1 MMTAVSIFSCTND
14 YDPGLIENLGMKEQ
28 PLRIITKVLTT
39 KSPNFMQEFTR
50 GSVIGLH
57 VVSESTGNIYDS
69 NPDYKNVRAEAF
81 LVNNKLNW
89 RQSPDIYLNEE
100 PVTVYAYYPYQSQV
114 NFDPENIPVRISP
127 DASLTKDYMYGI
139 QASGQ
144 RAVNQISPVALLN
157 MNHTLS
163 LLSFQLRMTPEA
175 EGCFLLHAIQIGN
188 KAGGTALC
196 FRGKMNIKTGNIGG
210 CAGTNASTR
219 LKLNTPRMLKK
230 IPDEPQQL
238 MVIPTSRIRT
248 DGDVEVLFTINE
260 TTFKYKIPANTKW
273 EKGKRYIYNLLFNGK
288 DITLENVSTS
298 EWLPV
303 EGNMENTI
311 LTFKFY
317 VMFGYVRCNSRI
329 SPLKRH
335 MKAPRPFYPFSTY
348 RQQHTSIQI

>member
-1 MMTAVSIFSCTND
+1 
-14 YDPGLIENLGMKEQ
+14 
-28 PLRIITKVLTT
+28 
-39 KSPNFMQEFTR
+39 
-50 GSVIGLH
+50 
-57 VVSESTGNIYDS
+57 
-69 NPDYKNVRAEAF
+69 
-81 LVNNKLNW
+81 
-89 RQSPDIYLNEE
+89 
-100 PVTVYAYYPYQSQV
+100 
-114 NFDPENIPVRISP
+114 
-127 DASLTKDYMYGI
+127 
-139 QASGQ
+139 
-144 RAVNQISPVALLN
+144 

-163 LLSFQLRMTPEA
+163 LLSFQLRITPEA

-196 FRGKMNIKTGNIGG
+196 FKGKMNIKTGNIGG

-260 TTFKYKIPANTKW
+260 TTSNIKIPANTKW

-303 EGNMENTI
+303 EGNMKNTI
-311 LTFKFY
+311 CNVSFILCS
-317 VMFGYVRCNSRI
+317 VMSGVTAEY
-329 SPLKRH
+329 RH
-335 MKAPRPFYPFSTY
+335 SKD
-348 RQQHTSIQI
+348 I

>member
-1 MMTAVSIFSCTND
+1 MITAVSIFSCTND

-81 LVNNKLNW
+81 LVNYKLNW

-163 LLSFQLRMTPEA
+163 LLSFQLRITPEA

-196 FRGKMNIKTGNIGG
+196 FKGKMNIKTGNIGG

-238 MVIPTSRIRT
+238 MVIPTSRISCLLYT
-248 DGDVEVLFTINE
+248 SELFTINE

-303 EGNMENTI
+303 EGNMKNTI
-311 LTFKFY
+311 L
-317 VMFGYVRCNSRI
+317 
-329 SPLKRH
+329 
-335 MKAPRPFYPFSTY
+335 
-348 RQQHTSIQI
+348 

>member
-1 MMTAVSIFSCTND
+1 MITAVSIFSCTND

-81 LVNNKLNW
+81 LVNYKLNW

-163 LLSFQLRMTPEA
+163 LLSFQLRITPEA

-188 KAGGTALC
+188 KADGTALC
-196 FRGKMNIKTGNIGG
+196 FKGKMNIKTGNIGG

-303 EGNMENTI
+303 EGNMKNTI
-311 LTFKFY
+311 L
-317 VMFGYVRCNSRI
+317 
-329 SPLKRH
+329 
-335 MKAPRPFYPFSTY
+335 
-348 RQQHTSIQI
+348 

>member
-1 MMTAVSIFSCTND
+1 MITAVSIFSCTND

-28 PLRIITKVLTT
+28 PLRRITKVLTT

-81 LVNNKLNW
+81 LVNYKLNW

-163 LLSFQLRMTPEA
+163 LLSFQLRITPEA

-196 FRGKMNIKTGNIGG
+196 FKGKMNIKTGNIGG

-303 EGNMENTI
+303 EGNMKNTI
-311 LTFKFY
+311 L
-317 VMFGYVRCNSRI
+317 
-329 SPLKRH
+329 
-335 MKAPRPFYPFSTY
+335 
-348 RQQHTSIQI
+348 

>member
-1 MMTAVSIFSCTND
+1 MITAVSIFSCTND

-81 LVNNKLNW
+81 LVNYKLNW

-248 DGDVEVLFTINE
+248 DGDVEVLFIINE

-273 EKGKRYIYNLLFNGK
+273 EKGKRYIYNLLFNSK

-303 EGNMENTI
+303 EGNMKNTI
-311 LTFKFY
+311 L
-317 VMFGYVRCNSRI
+317 
-329 SPLKRH
+329 
-335 MKAPRPFYPFSTY
+335 
-348 RQQHTSIQI
+348 

>member
-1 MMTAVSIFSCTND
+1 MITAVSIFSCTND

-81 LVNNKLNW
+81 LVNYKLNW

-163 LLSFQLRMTPEA
+163 LLSFQLRITPEA

-196 FRGKMNIKTGNIGG
+196 FKGKMNIKTGNIGG

-273 EKGKRYIYNLLFNGK
+273 EKEK
-288 DITLENVSTS
+288 DIST
-298 EWLPV
+298 
-303 EGNMENTI
+303 
-311 LTFKFY
+311 TF
-317 VMFGYVRCNSRI
+317 
-329 SPLKRH
+329 
-335 MKAPRPFYPFSTY
+335 FSTVK
-348 RQQHTSIQI
+348 TSHSKM

>member
-1 MMTAVSIFSCTND
+1 MITAVSIFSCTND

-81 LVNNKLNW
+81 LVNYKLNW

-163 LLSFQLRMTPEA
+163 LLSFQLRITPEA

-196 FRGKMNIKTGNIGG
+196 FKGKMNIIGG

-303 EGNMENTI
+303 EGNMKNTI
-311 LTFKFY
+311 L
-317 VMFGYVRCNSRI
+317 
-329 SPLKRH
+329 
-335 MKAPRPFYPFSTY
+335 
-348 RQQHTSIQI
+348 

>member
-114 NFDPENIPVRISP
+114 NFDPENILVRISP

-163 LLSFQLRMTPEA
+163 LLSFQLRMTSEA

-273 EKGKRYIYNLLFNGK
+273 EKGRRYIYNLLFNGK

-311 LTFKFY
+311 L
-317 VMFGYVRCNSRI
+317 
-329 SPLKRH
+329 
-335 MKAPRPFYPFSTY
+335 
-348 RQQHTSIQI
+348 

>member
-1 MMTAVSIFSCTND
+1 MITAVSIFSCTND

-81 LVNNKLNW
+81 LVNYKLNW

-144 RAVNQISPVALLN
+144 RAVNQISPVVVLN

-248 DGDVEVLFTINE
+248 DGDVEVLFIINE

-311 LTFKFY
+311 L
-317 VMFGYVRCNSRI
+317 
-329 SPLKRH
+329 
-335 MKAPRPFYPFSTY
+335 
-348 RQQHTSIQI
+348 

>member
-1 MMTAVSIFSCTND
+1 MITAVSIFSCTND

-81 LVNNKLNW
+81 LVNYKLNW

-163 LLSFQLRMTPEA
+163 LLSFQLRITPEA

-196 FRGKMNIKTGNIGG
+196 FKGKMNIKTGNIDG

-303 EGNMENTI
+303 EGNMKNTI
-311 LTFKFY
+311 L
-317 VMFGYVRCNSRI
+317 
-329 SPLKRH
+329 
-335 MKAPRPFYPFSTY
+335 
-348 RQQHTSIQI
+348 

>member
-1 MMTAVSIFSCTND
+1 MNKLLLFMMTAVSIFSCTND

-81 LVNNKLNW
+81 LVNYKLNW

-163 LLSFQLRMTPEA
+163 LLSFQLRITPEA

-196 FRGKMNIKTGNIGG
+196 FKGKMNIKTGNIGG

-303 EGNMENTI
+303 EGNMKNTI
-311 LTFKFY
+311 L
-317 VMFGYVRCNSRI
+317 
-329 SPLKRH
+329 
-335 MKAPRPFYPFSTY
+335 
-348 RQQHTSIQI
+348 

>member
-1 MMTAVSIFSCTND
+1 MITAVSIFSCTND

-81 LVNNKLNW
+81 LVNYKLNW

-127 DASLTKDYMYGI
+127 DASLTKDYGI

-163 LLSFQLRMTPEA
+163 LLSFQLRITPEA

-196 FRGKMNIKTGNIGG
+196 FKGKMNIKTGNIGG

-303 EGNMENTI
+303 EGNMKNTI
-311 LTFKFY
+311 L
-317 VMFGYVRCNSRI
+317 
-329 SPLKRH
+329 
-335 MKAPRPFYPFSTY
+335 
-348 RQQHTSIQI
+348 

>member
-1 MMTAVSIFSCTND
+1 MITAVSIFSCTND

-81 LVNNKLNW
+81 LVNYKLNW

-163 LLSFQLRMTPEA
+163 LLSFQLRITPEA

-196 FRGKMNIKTGNIGG
+196 FKGKMNIKTGNIGG

-260 TTFKYKIPANTKW
+260 TTFKYKVPANTKW

-303 EGNMENTI
+303 EGNMKNTI
-311 LTFKFY
+311 L
-317 VMFGYVRCNSRI
+317 
-329 SPLKRH
+329 
-335 MKAPRPFYPFSTY
+335 
-348 RQQHTSIQI
+348 

>member
-1 MMTAVSIFSCTND
+1 MITAVSIFSCTND

-81 LVNNKLNW
+81 LVNYKLNW

-127 DASLTKDYMYGI
+127 DASLTKDYMYWI

-163 LLSFQLRMTPEA
+163 LLSFQLRITPEA

-196 FRGKMNIKTGNIGG
+196 FKGKMNIKTGNIGG

-303 EGNMENTI
+303 EGNMKNTI
-311 LTFKFY
+311 L
-317 VMFGYVRCNSRI
+317 
-329 SPLKRH
+329 
-335 MKAPRPFYPFSTY
+335 
-348 RQQHTSIQI
+348 

>member
-1 MMTAVSIFSCTND
+1 MITAVSIFSCTND

-81 LVNNKLNW
+81 LVNYKLNW

-163 LLSFQLRMTPEA
+163 LLSFQLRITPEA

-196 FRGKMNIKTGNIGG
+196 FKGKMNIKTGNIGG

-219 LKLNTPRMLKK
+219 LKLNPPRMLKK

-303 EGNMENTI
+303 EGNMKNTI
-311 LTFKFY
+311 L
-317 VMFGYVRCNSRI
+317 
-329 SPLKRH
+329 
-335 MKAPRPFYPFSTY
+335 
-348 RQQHTSIQI
+348 

>member
-1 MMTAVSIFSCTND
+1 MITAVSIFSCTND

-81 LVNNKLNW
+81 LVNYKLNW

-163 LLSFQLRMTPEA
+163 LLSFQLRITPEA
-175 EGCFLLHAIQIGN
+175 EGCFLLHAILIGN

-196 FRGKMNIKTGNIGG
+196 FKGKMNIKTGNIGG

-303 EGNMENTI
+303 EGNMKNTI
-311 LTFKFY
+311 L
-317 VMFGYVRCNSRI
+317 
-329 SPLKRH
+329 
-335 MKAPRPFYPFSTY
+335 
-348 RQQHTSIQI
+348 

>member
-1 MMTAVSIFSCTND
+1 MITAVSIFSCTND

-81 LVNNKLNW
+81 LVNYKLNW

-163 LLSFQLRMTPEA
+163 LLSFQLRITPEA

-196 FRGKMNIKTGNIGG
+196 FKGKMNIKTENIGG

-303 EGNMENTI
+303 EGNMKNTI
-311 LTFKFY
+311 L
-317 VMFGYVRCNSRI
+317 
-329 SPLKRH
+329 
-335 MKAPRPFYPFSTY
+335 
-348 RQQHTSIQI
+348 

>member
-1 MMTAVSIFSCTND
+1 MITAVSIFSCTND

-81 LVNNKLNW
+81 LVNYKLNW

-163 LLSFQLRMTPEA
+163 LLSFQLRITPEA

-196 FRGKMNIKTGNIGG
+196 FKGKMNIKTGNIGG
-210 CAGTNASTR
+210 CSGTNASTR

-303 EGNMENTI
+303 EGNMKNTI
-311 LTFKFY
+311 L
-317 VMFGYVRCNSRI
+317 
-329 SPLKRH
+329 
-335 MKAPRPFYPFSTY
+335 
-348 RQQHTSIQI
+348 

>member
-1 MMTAVSIFSCTND
+1 MITAVSIFSCTND

-81 LVNNKLNW
+81 LVHNKLNW

-196 FRGKMNIKTGNIGG
+196 FKGKMNIKTGNIGG

-303 EGNMENTI
+303 EGNMKNTI
-311 LTFKFY
+311 L
-317 VMFGYVRCNSRI
+317 
-329 SPLKRH
+329 
-335 MKAPRPFYPFSTY
+335 
-348 RQQHTSIQI
+348 

>member
-144 RAVNQISPVALLN
+144 RAVHQISPVALLN

-273 EKGKRYIYNLLFNGK
+273 EKGRRYIYNLLFNGK

-298 EWLPV
+298 EWLSV

-311 LTFKFY
+311 L
-317 VMFGYVRCNSRI
+317 
-329 SPLKRH
+329 
-335 MKAPRPFYPFSTY
+335 
-348 RQQHTSIQI
+348 

>member
-1 MMTAVSIFSCTND
+1 MMTAISIFSCTND

-57 VVSESTGNIYDS
+57 VISESTGNIYDS

-230 IPDEPQQL
+230 RPDEPQQL

-311 LTFKFY
+311 L
-317 VMFGYVRCNSRI
+317 
-329 SPLKRH
+329 
-335 MKAPRPFYPFSTY
+335 
-348 RQQHTSIQI
+348 

>member
-1 MMTAVSIFSCTND
+1 MITAVSIFSCTND

-50 GSVIGLH
+50 GSVIRLH

-81 LVNNKLNW
+81 LVNYKLNW

-163 LLSFQLRMTPEA
+163 LLSFQLRITPEA

-196 FRGKMNIKTGNIGG
+196 FKGKMNIKTGNIGG

-303 EGNMENTI
+303 EGNMKNTI
-311 LTFKFY
+311 L
-317 VMFGYVRCNSRI
+317 
-329 SPLKRH
+329 
-335 MKAPRPFYPFSTY
+335 
-348 RQQHTSIQI
+348 

>member
-1 MMTAVSIFSCTND
+1 MITAVSIFSCTND

-81 LVNNKLNW
+81 LVNYKLNW

-163 LLSFQLRMTPEA
+163 LLSFQLRITPEA

-196 FRGKMNIKTGNIGG
+196 FKGKMNIKTGNIGG

-248 DGDVEVLFTINE
+248 DGDVEVLFTI
-260 TTFKYKIPANTKW
+260 PANTKW

-303 EGNMENTI
+303 EGNMKNTI
-311 LTFKFY
+311 L
-317 VMFGYVRCNSRI
+317 
-329 SPLKRH
+329 
-335 MKAPRPFYPFSTY
+335 
-348 RQQHTSIQI
+348 

>member
-1 MMTAVSIFSCTND
+1 MITAVSIFSCTND

-81 LVNNKLNW
+81 LVNYKLNW

-100 PVTVYAYYPYQSQV
+100 LVTVYAYYPYQSQV

-163 LLSFQLRMTPEA
+163 LLSFQLRITPEA

-196 FRGKMNIKTGNIGG
+196 FKGKMNIKTGNIGG

-303 EGNMENTI
+303 EGNMKNTI
-311 LTFKFY
+311 L
-317 VMFGYVRCNSRI
+317 
-329 SPLKRH
+329 
-335 MKAPRPFYPFSTY
+335 
-348 RQQHTSIQI
+348 

>member
-1 MMTAVSIFSCTND
+1 MITAVSIFSCTND

-81 LVNNKLNW
+81 LVNYKLNW

-114 NFDPENIPVRISP
+114 NFDPENIPVRISL

-163 LLSFQLRMTPEA
+163 LLSFQLRITPEA

-303 EGNMENTI
+303 EGNMKNTI
-311 LTFKFY
+311 L
-317 VMFGYVRCNSRI
+317 
-329 SPLKRH
+329 
-335 MKAPRPFYPFSTY
+335 
-348 RQQHTSIQI
+348 

>member
-1 MMTAVSIFSCTND
+1 MITAVSIFSCTND

-69 NPDYKNVRAEAF
+69 NPDYKNVRTEAF
-81 LVNNKLNW
+81 LVNYKLNW

-163 LLSFQLRMTPEA
+163 LLSFQLRITPEA

-196 FRGKMNIKTGNIGG
+196 FKGKMNIKTGNIGG

-303 EGNMENTI
+303 EGNMKNTI
-311 LTFKFY
+311 L
-317 VMFGYVRCNSRI
+317 
-329 SPLKRH
+329 
-335 MKAPRPFYPFSTY
+335 
-348 RQQHTSIQI
+348 

>member
-1 MMTAVSIFSCTND
+1 MITAVSIFSCTND

-81 LVNNKLNW
+81 LVNYKLNW

-127 DASLTKDYMYGI
+127 AASLTKDYMYGI

-196 FRGKMNIKTGNIGG
+196 FKGKMNIKTGNIGG

-303 EGNMENTI
+303 EGNMKNTI
-311 LTFKFY
+311 L
-317 VMFGYVRCNSRI
+317 
-329 SPLKRH
+329 
-335 MKAPRPFYPFSTY
+335 
-348 RQQHTSIQI
+348 

>member
-1 MMTAVSIFSCTND
+1 MNKLLLFTITAVSIFSCTND

-81 LVNNKLNW
+81 LVNYKLNW

-163 LLSFQLRMTPEA
+163 LLSFQLRITPEA

-196 FRGKMNIKTGNIGG
+196 FKGKMNIKTGNIGG

-303 EGNMENTI
+303 EGNMKNTI
-311 LTFKFY
+311 L
-317 VMFGYVRCNSRI
+317 
-329 SPLKRH
+329 
-335 MKAPRPFYPFSTY
+335 
-348 RQQHTSIQI
+348 

>member
-1 MMTAVSIFSCTND
+1 MITAVSIFSCTND

-81 LVNNKLNW
+81 LVNYKLNW

-163 LLSFQLRMTPEA
+163 LLSFQLRITPEA

-196 FRGKMNIKTGNIGG
+196 FKGKMNIKTGNIGG

-303 EGNMENTI
+303 EAVSYTH
-311 LTFKFY
+311 LTLPTNRE
-317 VMFGYVRCNSRI
+317 V
-329 SPLKRH
+329 
-335 MKAPRPFYPFSTY
+335 
-348 RQQHTSIQI
+348 

>member
-1 MMTAVSIFSCTND
+1 MITAVSIFSCTND

-81 LVNNKLNW
+81 LVNYKLNW

-163 LLSFQLRMTPEA
+163 LLSFQLRITPEA

-196 FRGKMNIKTGNIGG
+196 FKGKMNIKTGNIGG
-210 CAGTNASTR
+210 CAGTNAPTR

-303 EGNMENTI
+303 EGNMKNTI
-311 LTFKFY
+311 L
-317 VMFGYVRCNSRI
+317 
-329 SPLKRH
+329 
-335 MKAPRPFYPFSTY
+335 
-348 RQQHTSIQI
+348 

>member
-1 MMTAVSIFSCTND
+1 MITAVSIFSCTND

-81 LVNNKLNW
+81 LVNYKLNW

-163 LLSFQLRMTPEA
+163 LLSFQLRITPEA
-175 EGCFLLHAIQIGN
+175 ESCFLLHAIQIGN

-196 FRGKMNIKTGNIGG
+196 FKGKMNIKTGNIGG

-303 EGNMENTI
+303 EGNMKNTI
-311 LTFKFY
+311 L
-317 VMFGYVRCNSRI
+317 
-329 SPLKRH
+329 
-335 MKAPRPFYPFSTY
+335 
-348 RQQHTSIQI
+348 